1 MDLNYVELLREVG
14 ACFSVNNML
23 RAECYKQRMEKGLS
37 FLEFNYMIMQS
48 YDFYHL
54 FQHYGCNMQ
63 FGGDDQWSNMLGG
76 TELIRRKLGKDAHA
90 MTITLLLNSEGKKMG
105 KTQSGAVWLDPN
117 KTSPY
122 DFYQYWRNVGDAD
135 VLKCLR
141 MLTFLPLEQI
151 DEMDKWEGAQ
161 LNTAK
166 EILAFELTQ
175 LVHGTEEAQKA
186 QDAAKAL
193 FSTGGDKSNMPTTQL
208 SAGDLTDGQITVVDL
223 LVKCGLTPS
232 KCEARRLIQQGGLE
246 LNGAKVTDTAAVVA
260 ASALEGEGA
269 TIKKGKKVFHRAV
282 LAILLNLILPQVWS
296 SAVELV
302 NNMSTYMRG
311 LDAFV
316 QELINRFN
324 LEGEGINEM
333 LTAYQDFVQSLTD
346 LAIDKVR
353 TSLPQIWNLG
363 VALGSGVVSALTAF
377 IASIYMLSGKNRLVP
392 QLKKLI
398 YATVPKKKAAWFL
411 EVCSQAN
418 RIFVGFING
427 KLIDSA
433 IIGVL
438 CFILNLILRIPYNIL
453 IAVIIG
459 VTNVIPFFGPII
471 GAVPCIMI
479 LIIVDPWA
487 ALRFAVL
494 VLALQQFDGNILGPK
509 ILGDSTG
516 LSAIWVL
523 VSIVVCGGL
532 FGFPGM
538 LLGVPTFAVLY
549 TLVREWVN
557 HRLQAKGIDG
567 DGNPILSYAKAE
579 EDTDPPV

>member
-1 MDLNYVELLREVG
+1 MNREG
-14 ACFSVNNML
+14 L
-23 RAECYKQRMEKGLS
+23 RAMQKKPWSLDTRTVSNLIVVLVGILFYFLLYRFGEVREKISMVAGVLS
-37 FLEFNYMIMQS
+37 PFIVGFAIAY
-48 YDFYHL
+48 
-54 FQHYGCNMQ
+54 
-63 FGGDDQWSNMLGG
+63 
-76 TELIRRKLGKDAHA
+76 
-90 MTITLLLNSEGKKMG
+90 LLN
-105 KTQSGAVWLDPN
+105 T
-117 KTSPY
+117 
-122 DFYQYWRNVGDAD
+122 
-135 VLKCLR
+135 
-141 MLTFLPLEQI
+141 
-151 DEMDKWEGAQ
+151 
-161 LNTAK
+161 
-166 EILAFELTQ
+166 
-175 LVHGTEEAQKA
+175 
-186 QDAAKAL
+186 
-193 FSTGGDKSNMPTTQL
+193 PTTFFEEKVYGSQKHSRAL
-208 SAGDLTDGQITVVDL
+208 AIVTVYL
-223 LVKCGLTPS
+223 L
-232 KCEARRLIQQGGLE
+232 
-246 LNGAKVTDTAAVVA
+246 AA
-260 ASALEGEGA
+260 
-269 TIKKGKKVFHRAV
+269 AV

-316 QELINRFN
+316 QALINRFN

-333 LTAYQDFVQSLTD
+333 LTAYQDIVQSLTD

-398 YATVPKKKAAWFL
+398 YAAVPKKKAAWFL
-411 EVCSQAN
+411 EVCGQAN

-523 VSIVVCGGL
+523 ISIVTCGGL

-538 LLGVPTFAVLY
+538 ILGVPTFAVLY
-549 TLVREWVN
+549 ALVREWVN
-557 HRLQAKGIDG
+557 KRLKAKKIDG
-567 DGNPILSYAKAE
+567 NGKPLE
-579 EDTDPPV
+579 EQPQTPPDNA

>member
-1 MDLNYVELLREVG
+1 MAMQKKPWPLDTRTVSNLIVVLVGILFYFLLYRFGEVREKISMVAGVLSPFIVG
-14 ACFSVNNML
+14 FAI
-23 RAECYKQRMEKGLS
+23 AY
-37 FLEFNYMIMQS
+37 
-48 YDFYHL
+48 
-54 FQHYGCNMQ
+54 
-63 FGGDDQWSNMLGG
+63 
-76 TELIRRKLGKDAHA
+76 
-90 MTITLLLNSEGKKMG
+90 LLN
-105 KTQSGAVWLDPN
+105 T
-117 KTSPY
+117 
-122 DFYQYWRNVGDAD
+122 
-135 VLKCLR
+135 
-141 MLTFLPLEQI
+141 
-151 DEMDKWEGAQ
+151 
-161 LNTAK
+161 
-166 EILAFELTQ
+166 
-175 LVHGTEEAQKA
+175 
-186 QDAAKAL
+186 
-193 FSTGGDKSNMPTTQL
+193 PTTFFEEKVYGSQKHSRAL
-208 SAGDLTDGQITVVDL
+208 AIVTVYL
-223 LVKCGLTPS
+223 L
-232 KCEARRLIQQGGLE
+232 
-246 LNGAKVTDTAAVVA
+246 AA
-260 ASALEGEGA
+260 
-269 TIKKGKKVFHRAV
+269 AV

-302 NNMSTYMRG
+302 NNMSIYMRG

-398 YATVPKKKAAWFL
+398 YAAVPKKKAAWFL
-411 EVCSQAN
+411 EVCGQAN

-438 CFILNLILRIPYNIL
+438 CFILNLILHIPYNIL

-459 VTNVIPFFGPII
+459 VTNVIPFFGPIV

-487 ALRFAVL
+487 ALRFSVL

-538 LLGVPTFAVLY
+538 LLGVPSVAVLY
-549 TLVREWVN
+549 ALLRDWVN
-557 HRLQAKGIDG
+557 HRLKQKGIDG
-567 DGNPILSYAKAE
+567 NG
-579 EDTDPPV
+579 DPLPECRQAGKGQEPDP

>member
-1 MDLNYVELLREVG
+1 MNREG
-14 ACFSVNNML
+14 L
-23 RAECYKQRMEKGLS
+23 RAMQKKPWPLDTRTISNLIVVLVGILFYFLLYRFGEVREKISMVAGLLS
-37 FLEFNYMIMQS
+37 PFIVGFAIAY
-48 YDFYHL
+48 
-54 FQHYGCNMQ
+54 
-63 FGGDDQWSNMLGG
+63 
-76 TELIRRKLGKDAHA
+76 
-90 MTITLLLNSEGKKMG
+90 LLN
-105 KTQSGAVWLDPN
+105 T
-117 KTSPY
+117 
-122 DFYQYWRNVGDAD
+122 
-135 VLKCLR
+135 
-141 MLTFLPLEQI
+141 
-151 DEMDKWEGAQ
+151 
-161 LNTAK
+161 
-166 EILAFELTQ
+166 
-175 LVHGTEEAQKA
+175 
-186 QDAAKAL
+186 
-193 FSTGGDKSNMPTTQL
+193 PTTFFEEKVYGSQRHSRAL
-208 SAGDLTDGQITVVDL
+208 AIVTVYL
-223 LVKCGLTPS
+223 L
-232 KCEARRLIQQGGLE
+232 
-246 LNGAKVTDTAAVVA
+246 AA
-260 ASALEGEGA
+260 
-269 TIKKGKKVFHRAV
+269 AV

-538 LLGVPTFAVLY
+538 LLGVPSFAVLY
-549 TLVREWVN
+549 ALLRDWVN
-557 HRLQAKGIDG
+557 HRLKQKGIDG
-567 DGNPILSYAKAE
+567 NG
-579 EDTDPPV
+579 DPLPECRQAGKGQEPDP